1 MVKISTKHIYKNN
14 TSSNLRIFIENY
26 KQVAKDKLSCQKNT
40 LSRHHKI
47 TDDELVIPN
56 MHNFNSLFLHNYN
69 ARQLKLFNKTHNLKT
84 SGNKD
89 ELFLALFT
97 HLYLS
102 KMIIKIQ
109 KRVRGN
115 LQRKYNAL
123 HGPAVLKRGLCNNL
137 DDFVTLE
144 PIKDISFHQ
153 FISFSD
159 ESGFIYGCD
168 IISLFTLINSKPNQ
182 TIKNPYNRYII
193 KTDLLSNIKKIVKMA
208 TIFALDVNIKTDAE
222 KDIQLELLSIR
233 EQLEQRSL
241 SLFSDMDNLG
251 YYTNPDWYLLLS
263 SRRLFKFY
271 RELTD
276 IWNYRASLTPTTQS
290 EICPPNGNPFN
301 PINLEM
307 LISNEQISVNDL
319 NRIKLFVLASLEKLV
334 RSGIDASSRY
344 LGATYLLS
352 ALTLVNSDA
361 AMALPLLYESVR
373 YF

>member
-1 MVKISTKHIYKNN
+1 MVKISKKNLYKNN
-14 TSSNLRIFIENY
+14 TASNLRAFVDNY
-26 KQVAKDKLSCQKNT
+26 KQITKDKLSGQKNT

-47 TDDELVIPN
+47 TDDELVTPT
-56 MHNFNSLFLHNYN
+56 MHNFNSLFLYNYN
-69 ARQLKLFNKTHNLKT
+69 ARQLKLFNKAYNLKT

-102 KMIIKIQ
+102 KIVIKIQ
-109 KRVRGN
+109 KRFRGN
-115 LQRKYNAL
+115 LQRKYNTL

-193 KTDLLSNIKKIVKMA
+193 KSDLLSNIQKIVKLSH
-208 TIFALDVNIKTDAE
+208 IFTVNINIKIDVE
-222 KDIQLELLSIR
+222 KDIQLEMLSIR

-241 SLFSDMDNLG
+241 TLFSDIDNLG

-276 IWNYRASLTPTTQS
+276 IWNYRASLTLITQS

-307 LISNEQISVNDL
+307 LMSNEQISVDDL
-319 NRIKLFVLASLEKLV
+319 NRIKLYILTSLEKLV
-334 RSGIDASSRY
+334 RSGVDTSSRY

>member
-1 MVKISTKHIYKNN
+1 MVKISQKHIYKHN
-14 TSSNLRIFIENY
+14 TAFKLRTFVENY
-26 KQVAKDKLSCQKNT
+26 KQTAKDKLSCQKNM
-40 LSRHHKI
+40 LSRHNKI
-47 TDDELVIPN
+47 SDDELITPTI
-56 MHNFNSLFLHNYN
+56 HNFNYLFLYNYN
-69 ARQLKLFNKTHNLKT
+69 ARQLKLFNKSYNLKT

-102 KMIIKIQ
+102 KIVIKIQ
-109 KRVRGN
+109 TRFRGN
-115 LQRKYNAL
+115 LQRKYNTL

-193 KTDLLSNIKKIVKMA
+193 KTDLLSNIQKIVKLA
-208 TIFALDVNIKTDAE
+208 NIFNININIEIDNE
-222 KDIQLELLSIR
+222 KDAPSELSIR

-241 SLFSDMDNLG
+241 SLFSDIDSLG
-251 YYTNPDWYLLLS
+251 YFTNPDWYLLLS

-276 IWNYRASLTPTTQS
+276 IWNYRASLTPIVQR

-307 LISNEQISVNDL
+307 LSANEQISVDSL
-319 NRIKLFVLASLEKLV
+319 NRIKLYILASLEKLV
-334 RSGIDASSRY
+334 RTGIDGSSRY
-344 LGATYLLS
+344 LGATYTLS